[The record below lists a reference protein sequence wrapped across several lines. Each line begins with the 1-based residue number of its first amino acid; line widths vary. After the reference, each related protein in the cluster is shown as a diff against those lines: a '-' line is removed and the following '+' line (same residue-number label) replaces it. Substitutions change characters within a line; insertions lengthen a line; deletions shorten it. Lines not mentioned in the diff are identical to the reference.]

1 MSALV
6 CSSEN
11 APPLRGLAV
20 KREIVFSASISL
32 VFGLF
37 ISSVV
42 MCLLAIL
49 VLKHSRIASSS
60 SLPHVCQLELPCPW
74 LSDSPGS
81 SGIISLS
88 VSLFDGLGELRK
100 IFWSDS
106 EVLAAF
112 FNSCL
117 IGLNFSA
124 VFGLSLI
131 RSAKSFFK
139 WAWSLCTAEK
149 SSLSERCWTYTINFE
164 LICAVIMDDVIAFA
178 DQLMKT
184 WSWFSLVTP
193 VKQWRM
199 KGTKVRNHLWMD
211 KLKTTVARP
220 CYFIVLCFSTST
232 MSWLPS
238 FFTVLNSPSVMLD
251 NGHAMSLIINWKMPH
266 PWATLWEQMPPRW
279 GPNPCQMP
287 KRG

>member
-1 MSALV
+1 
-6 CSSEN
+6 
-11 APPLRGLAV
+11 
-20 KREIVFSASISL
+20 
-32 VFGLF
+32 
-37 ISSVV
+37 

-149 SSLSERCWTYTINFE
+149 SSLSERCWTYTINFARRPLPE
-164 LICAVIMDDVIAFA
+164 RVDLCCYHGWCHSFRWPAYENMILIFLGYAC
-178 DQLMKT
+178 Q
-184 WSWFSLVTP
+184 
-193 VKQWRM
+193 
-199 KGTKVRNHLWMD
+199 
-211 KLKTTVARP
+211 TVAHERNKGQEP
-220 CYFIVLCFSTST
+220 FMDGQTQDNSGQAMLFHCFV
-232 MSWLPS
+232 
-238 FFTVLNSPSVMLD
+238 F
-251 NGHAMSLIINWKMPH
+251 
-266 PWATLWEQMPPRW
+266 
-279 GPNPCQMP
+279 
-287 KRG
+287 